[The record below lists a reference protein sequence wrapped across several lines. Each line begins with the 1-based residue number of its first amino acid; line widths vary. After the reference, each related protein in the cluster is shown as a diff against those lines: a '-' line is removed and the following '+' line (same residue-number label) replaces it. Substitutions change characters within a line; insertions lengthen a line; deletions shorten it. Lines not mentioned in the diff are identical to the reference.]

1 MITPQD
7 IRNRCFSK
15 AVFGGYDM
23 GMVDEFIDNLAE
35 DYESLYKE
43 NAILKSKLKVLVEKV
58 EEYRS
63 TEDAMRMALLAAKKM
78 ADEMVEEAKKK
89 TESLLREKEAEAALK
104 MAEIRSQI
112 SGEEKRLKAAQQVT
126 ADFVDMSMG
135 LCRKHATFLQKL
147 NEINVVETPVKVPE
161 AQKKET
167 SVDSAAKAI
176 EDSVIKLFEENGRVE
191 TAEESID
198 AESSSQDA
206 QGEDWEN
213 EDVASPRP
221 RFEFKDLRFG
231 NNYSE
236 QEKDK

>member
-7 IRNRCFSK
+7 IRNRCFNK

-63 TEDAMRMALLAAKKM
+63 TEDAMRMALLAAKRM

-89 TESLLREKEAEAALK
+89 TEAMLREKEAEAALK
-104 MAEIRSQI
+104 MTEIRSQI

-147 NEINVVETPVKVPE
+147 NEINVIETPAKEPE
-161 AQKKET
+161 VEKKET
-167 SVDSAAKAI
+167 TVDSAAKAI
-176 EDSVIKLFEENGRVE
+176 EDSVIKLFDDGGRGAS
-191 TAEESID
+191 AEGGSGAED
-198 AESSSQDA
+198 ASASEQS
-206 QGEDWEN
+206 WEN
-213 EDVASPRP
+213 EDVTSPRP
-221 RFEFKDLRFG
+221 KFEFNDLRFG
-231 NNYSE
+231 NNYSK
-236 QEKDK
+236 QEEEK